1 MIDIKN
7 NRSNCPISTTLEI
20 VGDHWSLIIIRD
32 LFFERT
38 TFSEFRNSPEK
49 IASNI
54 LTNRL
59 KKLLEYNLIGYILN
73 PNNKKVKIYYLND
86 SGIDLYPI
94 IFGLL
99 IWGKKHINMNFLPL
113 SIDWYKEADGK
124 TLSEINNE
132 WAFKYRNFRKIILEK
147 MTA

>member
-86 SGIDLYPI
+86 SGIDLYPMI
-94 IFGLL
+94 CELL
-99 IWGKKHINMNFLPL
+99 IWSKKHIDMNFHPL
-113 SIDWYKEADGK
+113 SIDWYKESERK
-124 TLSEINNE
+124 TLSELINE
-132 WAFKYRNFRKIILEK
+132 GVFKYRNFRDTTLEK

>member
-20 VGDHWSLIIIRD
+20 VGDHWSLIVIRD
-32 LFFERT
+32 LFLERT

-99 IWGKKHINMNFLPL
+99 IWGKTHINMNFLPL
-113 SIDWYKEADGK
+113 SIYWYKEAYGK

-132 WAFKYRNFRKIILEK
+132 GAFKYRNFRKTILEK